1 MQDLTVDPTTPSRQ
15 RCMALTQARFRLF
28 PIRSPLLWES
38 LFIFFSFRYWDGSI
52 PWVPAAEAMNSLRGN
67 ANTNCVR
74 FAHSEICGSMYACYS
89 PQLIAAGH
97 VFHRSL
103 APRHPPCALNN
114 LLLLN
119 TRSFF
124 DSIKLCATSFDIASY
139 QKDLLINWMF
149 FHRISF
155 SNLLTSFWSSP
166 PRW

>member
-1 MQDLTVDPTTPSRQ
+1 
-15 RCMALTQARFRLF
+15 
-28 PIRSPLLWES
+28 
-38 LFIFFSFRYWDGSI
+38 
-52 PWVPAAEAMNSLRGN
+52 MNSLRGN
-67 ANTNCVR
+67 ANANCVR

-103 APRHPPCALNN
+103 APRHPPRALNN

-139 QKDLLINWMF
+139 QKDLLLIWMF
-149 FHRISF
+149 FHRILFSNYLASF
-155 SNLLTSFWSSP
+155 SKLTTEVVESIIPQIFLLSTIFLNIS
-166 PRW
+166 